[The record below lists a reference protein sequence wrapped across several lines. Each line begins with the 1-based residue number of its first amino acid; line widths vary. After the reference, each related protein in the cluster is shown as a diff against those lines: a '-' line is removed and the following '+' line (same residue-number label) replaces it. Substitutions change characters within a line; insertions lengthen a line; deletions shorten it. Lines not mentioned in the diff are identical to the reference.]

1 MMRFFSALIIFIV
14 ILAGCTPAGSSAGN
28 DTTDNKPKAPLTGSE
43 LYQANCVSCHGA
55 AGNLGGSGAKNL
67 QISTLEK
74 ATIIQQVTQGK
85 GMMSAYKGILSTD
98 EIEKVADYVLT
109 LRK

>member
-1 MMRFFSALIIFIV
+1 MIRNIFALIFLLV
-14 ILAGCTPAGSSAGN
+14 LLVGCNHSSSSTGN
-28 DTTDNKPKAPLTGSE
+28 DTNDNTPKAPLTGSE
-43 LYQANCVSCHGA
+43 LYQSNCVSCHGA

-74 ATIIQQVTQGK
+74 AAIIQQVTQGK

>member
-1 MMRFFSALIIFIV
+1 MMRFFSAPVIFMV
-14 ILAGCTPAGSSAGN
+14 MLAGCTPAGSSAGN
-28 DTTDNKPKAPLTGSE
+28 DTTDNKPKAPLTGSA

-74 ATIIQQVTQGK
+74 AAIIQQVTQGK
-85 GMMSAYKGILSTD
+85 GMM
-98 EIEKVADYVLT
+98 
-109 LRK
+109 